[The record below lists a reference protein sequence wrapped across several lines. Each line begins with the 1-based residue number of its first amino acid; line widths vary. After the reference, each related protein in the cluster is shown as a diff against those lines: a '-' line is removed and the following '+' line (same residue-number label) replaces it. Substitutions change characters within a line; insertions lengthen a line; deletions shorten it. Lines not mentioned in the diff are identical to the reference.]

1 MQIDTGRRQ
10 RAVSLPQSQVG
21 RHGSGARSS
30 SRDRA
35 GSRSGSRL
43 PSLSQSQRM
52 AGDPSSQA
60 TAYLLAPSGPQ
71 EGADWNDA
79 LQTVIRRIDT
89 LERISRQHGQTIAT
103 TEALSTKLDARTDH
117 VFNHGKQFEDTL
129 TTKLDRTF
137 PHSNVK
143 RIGDLFAACE
153 FN

>member
-1 MQIDTGRRQ
+1 MGTHRHANVGLGSLNFQPGNRRTATAARFPVDGGQPMQIDTGRRQ

-43 PSLSQSQRM
+43 TSLSQSQRM

-89 LERISRQHGQTIAT
+89 LERISRQPTWT
-103 TEALSTKLDARTDH
+103 
-117 VFNHGKQFEDTL
+117 NH
-129 TTKLDRTF
+129 R
-137 PHSNVK
+137 N
-143 RIGDLFAACE
+143 
-153 FN
+153 N